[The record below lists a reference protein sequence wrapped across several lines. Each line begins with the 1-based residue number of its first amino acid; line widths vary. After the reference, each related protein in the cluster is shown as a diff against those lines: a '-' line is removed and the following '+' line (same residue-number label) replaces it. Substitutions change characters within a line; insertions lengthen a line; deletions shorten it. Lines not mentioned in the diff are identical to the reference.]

1 MCLVVLCFIFL
12 PLIIFTNGDLTEIG
26 GTIGYNFGAMR
37 GSKTAV
43 NYEASISKGKDQ
55 GLGCIPNI

>member
-1 MCLVVLCFIFL
+1 M
-12 PLIIFTNGDLTEIG
+12 IFTNGDLTEIG